1 MKFKKG
7 CKICKRDI
15 RMIWQKCLQD
25 VIFYIIRKFS
35 DVPDV
40 LSEDSLFICESGM
53 KVSASG
59 LKYDVYIQILMSSS
73 LYLNQAKFL

>member
-7 CKICKRDI
+7 CRICKKDI
-15 RMIWQKCLQD
+15 RMIWQKRCLQD

-59 LKYDVYIQILMSSS
+59 LKYDVYI
-73 LYLNQAKFL
+73 

>member
-1 MKFKKG
+1 MKFKKR
-7 CKICKRDI
+7 CKICKKDI

-59 LKYDVYIQILMSSS
+59 LKYDVYI
-73 LYLNQAKFL
+73 